1 MELFHFFKSK
11 NSNDGVVST
20 TFEHKFSITESYWD
34 NRPKYSIFDD
44 DGKEKYVLKT
54 KGTRQSPCLVL
65 YSTDGDKI
73 CYVKSHN
80 GFLSSWTYK
89 IYCQNN
95 HIEDVKREQSVD
107 EVFQIKKLKWFVS
120 RKLFQLSYLVT
131 DQLNQTVCRIH
142 DNQIDYNSS
151 ENEIWYLI
159 VFMIIKSIDL
169 SRNIDIKN
177 TEV

>member
-1 MELFHFFKSK
+1 MGFFHFFKSK
-11 NSNDGVVST
+11 NSNEGVAST
-20 TFEHKFSITESYWD
+20 SFRHKFSIVESSWG

-65 YSTDGDKI
+65 YSIDGDKI

-80 GFLSSWTYK
+80 GFLSGWVYK
-89 IYCQNN
+89 IYYQNN

-107 EVFQIKKLKWFVS
+107 EVFQIKNLNWFIC

-131 DQLNQTVCRIH
+131 DQLSQTVCRIR
-142 DNQIDYNSS
+142 DNQIEYNSS
-151 ENEIWYLI
+151 ENEVWYLI
-159 VFMIIKSIDL
+159 IFMIIKSIDL